1 VTNPQD
7 HIRHL
12 ERIKA
17 WLLGKEY
24 YKAVEALVF
33 ASKHHTG
40 MRKDRVT
47 PEFHH
52 QISIS
57 LYLRTLPNLRYPE
70 EVIATAMLHDVI
82 EDENVSPQELESL
95 FGPMIAEAVL
105 LLSKEVKGIKKS
117 VPDYYDAMRGNP
129 IASIVKGGDRIHN
142 FQTMHSVFTCEKQT
156 RYIEEC
162 EEFILPML
170 REARNRFPDQ
180 VLAYENIKHALNGQ
194 IELLR
199 LTIESKQQILEL
211 KLLGGKNVQGD
222 NPKGS

>member
-1 VTNPQD
+1 MSTSQD
-7 HIRHL
+7 HVRHL

-40 MRKDRVT
+40 MRKDSVT

-57 LYLRTLPNLRYPE
+57 LYLRTLPNLRDPE
-70 EVIATAMLHDVI
+70 AVIATAMLHDVI
-82 EDENVSPQELESL
+82 EDENVSPQELEAL
-95 FGPMIAEAVL
+95 FGSKITDAVL
-105 LLSKEVKGIKKS
+105 LLSKEIKGVKKS
-117 VPDYYDAMRGNP
+117 TFDYYEAMKDNP

-142 FQTMHSVFTCEKQT
+142 FQTMPTVFTCEKQT

-162 EEFILPML
+162 ENFILPML
-170 REARNRFPDQ
+170 REARNQFPDQ
-180 VLAYENIKHALNGQ
+180 VLAYENIKHALKGQ

-199 LTIESKQQILEL
+199 LSIEAKQQILEL
-211 KLLGGKNVQGD
+211 KLLGGKNVQSD
-222 NPKGS
+222 NSKGS